1 MDVRARANLGLVSS
15 IPFIKGHGTEN
26 DFVLLPDPD
35 ASLDL
40 TPARVRALCDRRA
53 GIGADGVL
61 RVVRAKAIEDRPS
74 SVDTVDTVDPVDDD
88 RWFMD
93 YRNADGSVAEMCGN
107 GARLFARYLH
117 DTGLVSGAEFTIG
130 TRGGAKA
137 VHVADDGISVAMG
150 VPRVVGT
157 STATLGTATLPGT
170 AVDVGNP
177 HLVCEVDQVLGL
189 DLTTP
194 PGYDATVF
202 PDGVNVEF
210 VEVETTDRLRMR
222 VHERGVGETRS
233 CGTGTVATVAAVLHA
248 RGATAGAATV
258 FVPGGRVRVVI
269 TEDGATLTGPAVFV
283 AAGELDKTWWQA
295 LDQGIAE

>member
-1 MDVRARANLGLVSS
+1 VDGRARASLGLVSS
-15 IPFIKGHGTEN
+15 IPFRKGHGTEN

-53 GIGADGVL
+53 GVGADGVL
-61 RVVRAKAIEDRPS
+61 RVVRAKAVPDRPS
-74 SVDTVDTVDPVDDD
+74 DVDDD
-88 RWFMD
+88 VWFMD

-107 GARLFARYLH
+107 GARLFAAHLVE
-117 DTGLVSGAEFTIG
+117 TGLVDGAEFTIG

-137 VHVADDGISVAMG
+137 VRVAGGAITIGMG
-150 VPRVVGT
+150 VPRVTGT
-157 STATLGTATLPGT
+157 STATLGATTYPGT

-177 HLVCEVDQVLGL
+177 HLVCEVDQVVGL
-189 DLTTP
+189 NLTTQ
-194 PGYDATVF
+194 PGYDAAVF

-210 VEVETTDRLRMR
+210 VEVAAADRLRMR

-233 CGTGTVATVAAVLHA
+233 CGTGTVATVTAVLHA
-248 RGATAGAATV
+248 RGAATGAADV
-258 FVPGGRVRVVI
+258 DVLGGRVRVVI
-269 TEDGATLTGPAVFV
+269 ADDGATLTGPAVFV
-283 AAGELDKTWWQA
+283 AAGELDERWWQA